1 MTITPGLPRSHI
13 QARFPNGQILEGPPG
28 TLLADFV
35 RAAAPDGHAIAA
47 LLNGKL
53 RELTTPLT
61 IDSEVNMVTT
71 TSTDGARIYRRGLV
85 FLFVTAAAE
94 VFPNVE
100 VYIEHSAATSG
111 AYYCETRGRDPF
123 TPEELKLIEAR
134 MRAIVDRDVPFLKTQ
149 VPLAEAMELFK
160 ARGEQDKVRLLS
172 HRKKDSL
179 VLYRLRDYA
188 DYHQGY
194 MPPSAGYLRQFALH
208 AFPPGFMLQF
218 PHQSHPDEL
227 DTIAPYPKLF
237 AVFEEAGNWLDRLGL
252 RNVGA
257 LNDAIV
263 GGRLLEVSLIAEA
276 LHSGRIARIAADIA
290 AQRERIKVVLIAG
303 PSASGKTTFSKRLAV
318 QLLANGLR
326 PFPLGLDDYFVD
338 RARTPRD
345 ASGQLDYENLHA
357 LDVARFNDNLLTLMA
372 GKTAQLPHYDFITG
386 QSGPGHTVTLD
397 DDTVLIIEGIHGLNP
412 ALVPDLPAERL
423 YRVYISALTQLNL
436 DRHNRVSTTDGRLLR
451 RLVRDAATRGYS
463 ANDTLRRWDSVMR
476 GEKQNIFPFQENGDA
491 IFNSAL
497 AHELAVLR
505 PLAEPLLLSVRPD
518 TPEYVEANRLL
529 SFLHWFRPAP
539 ADHVP
544 TNSILRE
551 FISPPTLF
559 DQWDWAKF
567 SGAGEG

>member
-1 MTITPGLPRSHI
+1 MTVSPGRPRVHV
-13 QARFPNGQILEGPPG
+13 QARFPDGGIFEGLPG
-28 TLLADFV
+28 TPLTEFV
-35 RAAAPDGHAIAA
+35 RAAAPDSQAIAA

-61 IDSEVNMVTT
+61 IDSEVRVVPT

-94 VFPNVE
+94 VFPRVE
-100 VYIEHSAATSG
+100 VYVEHSASTSG
-111 AYYCETRGRDPF
+111 AYYCETRSRDPF
-123 TPEELKLIEAR
+123 TPEELKQIEAR
-134 MRAIVDRDVPFLKTQ
+134 MRDIVARDEPFVKTQ
-149 VPLAEAMELFK
+149 VSLTEAIDLFRT
-160 ARGEQDKVRLLS
+160 RGEHDKVRLLS
-172 HRKKDSL
+172 HRQKNSL

-194 MPPSAGYLRQFALH
+194 MPPSAGYLKQFALH

-218 PHQSHPDEL
+218 PHQSQPDEL

-252 RNVGA
+252 RGVGA

-263 GGRLLEVSLIAEA
+263 GGRLLEISLVAEA

-326 PFPLGLDDYFVD
+326 PFPLGLDDYFLD
-338 RARTPRD
+338 RPLTPRD
-345 ASGQLDYENLHA
+345 AAGQLDYENLHA
-357 LDVARFNDNLLTLMA
+357 LDVARFNEDLLTLMA
-372 GKTAQLPHYDFITG
+372 GKTVQLPSYNFITG
-386 QSGPGHTVTLD
+386 QSKPGHTVTLGS
-397 DDTVLIIEGIHGLNP
+397 DTVLIIEGIHGLNP
-412 ALVPDLPAERL
+412 ALVPEVPTERL

-436 DRHNRVSTTDGRLLR
+436 DRHNRVSTTDGRLIR

-463 ANDTLRRWDSVMR
+463 ATDTLRRWDSVMR
-476 GEKQNIFPFQENGDA
+476 GEKHNIFPFQENSDA

-529 SFLHWFRPAP
+529 SFLHWFRPASP
-539 ADHVP
+539 DHVP

-559 DQWDWAKF
+559 DQWDWTKF
-567 SGAGEG
+567 